1 MSTAVLFTIAK
12 ILKQLSF
19 PSIDKWIKKRVVY
32 IYKGI
37 LLDSKKNQIL
47 PFATPWMNLEDITLS
62 KISQTERQ
70 ILYVTTYLWNTK
82 K

>member
-19 PSIDKWIKKRVVY
+19 PSVDKWIKKRMVY

-37 LLDSKKNQIL
+37 LLRSKKNQIL
-47 PFATPWMNLEDITLS
+47 PFETTWMNLEDITLS

>member
-1 MSTAVLFTIAK
+1 MTEQQQIYVFK
-12 ILKQLSF
+12 CYKF
-19 PSIDKWIKKRVVY
+19 PFINPFLIPLGVY

-37 LLDSKKNQIL
+37 LLRSKKNQIL
-47 PFATPWMNLEDITLS
+47 PFETTWMNLEDITLS